1 MSVESLRSSQPVP
14 GYTITQRIG
23 AGGYGEVWR
32 ADAPGGLVKAVKLV
46 YGYHDEERASRELR
60 ALNRIKQV
68 RHPFLLSLERIE
80 VVDGQLVIV
89 TELADMCLK
98 DRFEQCKAAGLPGI
112 PREELLVYLHD
123 AADALDYMS
132 EQFGLQHLDVKPEN
146 LLLLGGRV
154 KVADF
159 GLVKDLHEA
168 TCSMMGGMTPL
179 YASPEVFDGRATR
192 QSDQYSLAI
201 VYQEMLTG
209 VLPFPGK
216 TVAQLAAQHMQSRPK
231 LSALPPYDQPI
242 LLRALSKAPDERFAS
257 TRELIDVL
265 LAAGK
270 TAAATARQSPPPV
283 RTDPEG
289 DTASVTSL
297 ATEIVGRGGFR
308 APDRAAEGVEVER
321 LTPVRVTPP
330 PRAQKPPPALRLPE
344 PVPSELR
351 ESAPI
356 DPSLALCG
364 LRPTLYVGVG
374 GTAAHV
380 LLHLRSR
387 LADRF
392 GDLQSMPCWPM
403 LLVDTDAK
411 ALAAATA
418 PIQRCALAM
427 DETVALPLRKPQDYG
442 ADIGRFVQWLSRRWI
457 YNIPRSLQTGGMRPL
472 GRLALADHAHDFLSR
487 LKHAVQ
493 RLAREED
500 WEAASR
506 HSGLP
511 LRNRRP
517 QAVVIASISGG
528 TASGAALD
536 VARSVRDA
544 LAAQGLADDHVT
556 LYLTHSTPRVS
567 TARDLAAASAYA
579 FLSEWAQLSR
589 QGRWPSGL
597 ATGATGFDERAPAAQ
612 AYLVHMGD
620 ELSEQQWDDA
630 AESLADFLALDAASA
645 VGALLDAARTSGA
658 EPPTLRSLRTCGLR
672 AIGGGHERLT
682 SVASDLVARATLE
695 HWSGDLAEAGAGRSP
710 SGSGESRESRR
721 FTQVELLAE
730 QRGLALGLEAGKLL
744 ADVSASFERQAG
756 CDPETFARNLIS
768 RLQGETAQ
776 GGSTLSSTMLAE
788 RVNGV
793 LGSYATGAN
802 CGHGVGS
809 ALLVGVENDL
819 RKIAGPRAEALEQWL
834 LQLVDMPGVHL
845 AGAQHAAIWFANRF
859 RTLEEEAAVSLE
871 QNAQEMAEAAQPG
884 GAGKSRLRWS
894 GRSSHDAAAW
904 AQEFCRLR
912 IRENLL
918 HAVRRFLQLLASRLP
933 SASDQIRD
941 LRREVALWTNAFPSV
956 SADDLS
962 SAGRGLDWPEYTFAL
977 TGYLRGKVPELAASV
992 SERLRGTLL
1001 ASAGGLRRVL
1011 TPGTEGHAALGDA
1024 LRAEARRAVVESLE
1038 QFDAAGR
1045 LLEGAAGA
1053 DKLDAHLS
1061 AWLEAARPRLLSCGG
1076 SRRTWLVA
1084 RGGSTAQALADRLTA
1099 LGAPVAQVPDRGG
1112 QLALVCEGQDI
1123 PVVNAAL
1130 TLVDGR
1136 AEIAAIAQRLHTRVD
1151 MDWQPLA

>member
-1 MSVESLRSSQPVP
+1 MSVESLRSSQPIP

-159 GLVKDLHEA
+159 GLVKDLQEA

-231 LSALPPYDQPI
+231 LSALPPFDQPI
-242 LLRALSKAPDERFAS
+242 ILRSLSKTPDERFAS

-265 LAAGK
+265 ITAGK
-270 TAAATARQSPPPV
+270 TAAGRAKQSPPPARV
-283 RTDPEG
+283 DSDA
-289 DTASVTSL
+289 DTASVTAL
-297 ATEIVGRGGFR
+297 ATEIVSRGGF
-308 APDRAAEGVEVER
+308 APADRAAEGVEVER

-330 PRAQKPPPALRLPE
+330 PRAKAAPPSLKLPD
-344 PVPSELR
+344 PVPAELR

-364 LRPTLYVGVG
+364 LRPTLYVGIG
-374 GTAAHV
+374 GTAARI

-387 LADRF
+387 LGDRF
-392 GDLQSMPCWPM
+392 GDLTAMPCWPM
-403 LLVDTDAK
+403 LLLDTDAK
-411 ALAAATA
+411 ALTAATA
-418 PIQRCALAM
+418 PVQRGAL
-427 DETVALPLRKPQDYG
+427 DLSETVALPLRKPQDYG

-472 GRLALADHAHDFLSR
+472 GRLALSDHADEFLVR
-487 LKHAVQ
+487 LRHAVQ
-493 RLAREED
+493 RLAKTED

-511 LRNRRP
+511 LRSRKP
-517 QAVVIASISGG
+517 QAVVVASISGG
-528 TASGAALD
+528 TASGTVLD

-544 LAAQGLADDHVT
+544 LAAQGLADEDVT
-556 LYLTHSTPRVS
+556 LFLTHSTPRVS

-579 FLSEWAQLSR
+579 FLSEWAQLAR
-589 QGRWPSGL
+589 QGQWPSGM

-612 AYLVHMGD
+612 AYLVHLGD

-630 AESLADFLALDAASA
+630 AESLADYLALEASSA
-645 VGALLDAARTSGA
+645 VGSLLDAARSGSDA
-658 EPPTLRSLRTCGLR
+658 TTLTTLRTCGLR

-682 SVASDLVARATLE
+682 AVAADLVARATLE
-695 HWSGDLAEAGAGRSP
+695 HWSGETGDPSAGRTATTA
-710 SGSGESRESRR
+710 SGEPSREARR

-730 QRGLALGLEAGKLL
+730 QRGLALGLESSKLM

-756 CDPETFARNLIS
+756 SEPEGFARSLVNKLLGELS
-768 RLQGETAQ
+768 QGAA
-776 GGSTLSSTMLAE
+776 LNAAIVAE
-788 RVNGV
+788 RVNSV

-809 ALLVGVENDL
+809 ALLMSVEGDL
-819 RKIAGPRAEALEQWL
+819 RKIAAPRAEALEQWL

-845 AGAQHAAIWFANRF
+845 AGAQHATLWFANRF
-859 RTLEEEAAVSLE
+859 RALEEEAAQSLE
-871 QNAQEMAEAAQPG
+871 ETAQALAETAQQSG
-884 GAGKSRLRWS
+884 GKSRLRWS
-894 GRSSHDAAAW
+894 GRSAQDATAW
-904 AQEFCRLR
+904 AFEFCRLR
-912 IRENLL
+912 MRENLL
-918 HAVRRFLQLLASRLP
+918 HAVRRFLQLLASRLS

-941 LRREVALWTNAFPSV
+941 LRREVSLWSNTFPSV
-956 SADDLS
+956 SAEDLS
-962 SAGRGLDWPEYTFAL
+962 GAGHCLEWPEYTFAL
-977 TGYLRGKVPELAASV
+977 TNYLRGRVPELGTIVAD
-992 SERLRGTLL
+992 RLRETLL
-1001 ASAGGLRRVL
+1001 ASGGGLRRVL
-1011 TPGTEGHAALGDA
+1011 TPGTEAHALLGET
-1024 LRAEARRAVVESLE
+1024 LKTESRRAVVDALE

-1045 LLEGAAGA
+1045 LLDGTLGA
-1053 DKLDAHLS
+1053 KLDEHLA
-1061 AWLEAARPRLLSCGG
+1061 AWLEAARPRLMSCGG
-1076 SRRTWLVA
+1076 SRRTWLIA
-1084 RGGSTAQALADRLTA
+1084 RGGSTAQALADRLSA
-1099 LGAPVAQVPDRGG
+1099 QGAAVSQVPDASG
-1112 QLALVCEGQDI
+1112 QLALVCEGQEI

-1130 TLVDGR
+1130 ALVDGR
-1136 AEIAAIAQRLHTRVD
+1136 ADVAAIAQRLHTRVD
-1151 MDWQPLA
+1151 VSWQPLS